1 MKKNDSDLIVI
12 SDKGKDELEEVG
24 SKFATTYFEFIYD
37 AVPRTIPLIEA
48 SDEDLVTLVR
58 ETGAVSYLESAEE
71 DIYSLS
77 DGTPL

>member
-1 MKKNDSDLIVI
+1 MKKIDSDLIII
-12 SDKGKDELEEVG
+12 SGKGKDAFNEMG
-24 SKFATTYFEFIYD
+24 SKFATTYFEFVYD
-37 AVPRTIPLIEA
+37 AASLTLPLVEA

-58 ETGAVSYLESAEE
+58 ETGAVSYLESPEE